1 MFRIILFN
9 VLFLVTVLFAQKGE
23 RVLPVELQYF
33 YGVFQG
39 DSVCLYWGT
48 ATEVNNYGF
57 QVQRTLDTLSNNW
70 EDIGFVFGHGN
81 SNSPKDYSY
90 TDETPPD
97 TDIVYYRLKQIDN
110 TGNFEYSWIVTVSL
124 VSSVSGKNENLPREF
139 IITNFP
145 NPFGTGSKTS
155 VAKTTAEISLPVPE
169 RVSVVVYNSLGQI
182 VWKRKNILLP
192 KGKSFFHIDLH
203 DESSGIYFLSLKVGN
218 KRIVHKMIF
227 IK

>member
-1 MFRIILFN
+1 MSRIILFN

-81 SNSPKDYSY
+81 SNSP
-90 TDETPPD
+90 
-97 TDIVYYRLKQIDN
+97 
-110 TGNFEYSWIVTVSL
+110 
-124 VSSVSGKNENLPREF
+124 
-139 IITNFP
+139 
-145 NPFGTGSKTS
+145 
-155 VAKTTAEISLPVPE
+155 
-169 RVSVVVYNSLGQI
+169 
-182 VWKRKNILLP
+182 
-192 KGKSFFHIDLH
+192 
-203 DESSGIYFLSLKVGN
+203 
-218 KRIVHKMIF
+218 
-227 IK
+227 